1 MLEAAINNHHESAC
15 APDLTISSIA
25 MSTSYLPPGTTP
37 LRIQK
42 GPSRSPSPTKE
53 PPLHPVNTPTPYTLK
68 PRKPSNASSHQEGA
82 RRTSSSYSHLRSNSL
97 VSNSPF
103 RGLNGAEPVGPRHR
117 PPPSGFNVYRNGPA
131 PPSARSSLHIS
142 MGSNEYDSQDSDTRP
157 LALTG
162 PRPLSKIPTPSR
174 RVSGSGN
181 HHQVLALVPIGSDS
195 DAPPNAHK
203 TAFKRRQSRGLQTL
217 SDNERV

>member
-1 MLEAAINNHHESAC
+1 MLEAAIDNDRESAC
-15 APDLTISSIA
+15 APDLTT

-53 PPLHPVNTPTPYTLK
+53 PSLHPVNTPTPIPYTLK

-117 PPPSGFNVYRNGPA
+117 PPPSGFN
-131 PPSARSSLHIS
+131 
-142 MGSNEYDSQDSDTRP
+142 
-157 LALTG
+157 
-162 PRPLSKIPTPSR
+162 
-174 RVSGSGN
+174 
-181 HHQVLALVPIGSDS
+181 
-195 DAPPNAHK
+195 
-203 TAFKRRQSRGLQTL
+203 
-217 SDNERV
+217 